1 MEIIFSDQARDQDL
15 TYVVVVSHE
24 DGKWLLCHSEEE
36 KWAFPSGPRKPD
48 ERIYQTAQRLL
59 REKAGVTDAQ
69 LEPVTAYSLSH
80 VEGEEASG
88 ALLFAEVRD
97 RGAVE
102 GTEVQLL
109 DTSASKSL
117 LPAPQAGLLE
127 KTQQWLDEGGFVPE
141 EEVLFGIMF

>member
-1 MEIIFSDQARDQDL
+1 MEFLFSDQARDRDL
-15 TYVVVVSHE
+15 TYVVVVSRE
-24 DGKWLLCHSEEE
+24 DGKWLLCHSDEER
-36 KWAFPSGPRKPD
+36 WVFPAGPRKPD

-80 VEGEEASG
+80 VEEERASG

-102 GTEVQLL
+102 GAEVQLL

-117 LPAPQAGLLE
+117 LPAVQVGLLE
-127 KTQQWLDEGGFVPE
+127 KTQQWLDEGGFFPE